1 MAPGAAGTPGT
12 VRTAHDL
19 PGDLRLDERRHARW
33 LRVCRG
39 YARWL
44 RVRTVGLEHVPAE
57 GPVLLV
63 GNHAGLRSL
72 DHMALQAAVTA
83 ATGRP
88 VRGLAHRSVA
98 GTLVLETAH
107 VGYAGAVIGNPASA
121 GRLLD
126 ACELLAV
133 YPEGGRSTDKPFRDR
148 DRVLPHPA
156 WSDGWVRVA
165 VEHGATI
172 VPVGFSGFEAA
183 VPTVALSRILGRL
196 WGLDG
201 ALPLSPQ
208 SLATGTVPFLASL
221 LPFPVRCAT
230 AIGAPVDP
238 EEELGRAPGDDLD
251 RGAFSAIV
259 RRRVQRLVA
268 DARTLRGG
276 RTAQAR

>member
-1 MAPGAAGTPGT
+1 VPPPL
-12 VRTAHDL
+12 RTARDL
-19 PGDLRLDERRHARW
+19 PEDLRLDERRHARW
-33 LRVCRG
+33 LRICRL

-44 RVRTVGLEHVPAE
+44 RARTTGLQHLPAD

-98 GTLVLETAH
+98 GTPLVETAH
-107 VGYAGAVIGNPASA
+107 VAYAGAVIGEPAVA
-121 GRLLD
+121 GRLLE
-126 ACELLAV
+126 AGEVLAV

-148 DRVLPHPA
+148 DRVLPRPA

-165 VEHGATI
+165 VEHGAAI
-172 VPVGFSGFEAA
+172 VPVGFSGFEAT
-183 VPTVALSRILGRL
+183 VPTVARSRALGRL

-201 ALPLSPQ
+201 ELPVSPQ
-208 SLATGTVPFLASL
+208 SLVTGTVPFLASL
-221 LPFPVRCAT
+221 LPFPVRCAV
-230 AIGAPVDP
+230 AIGAPVHAED
-238 EEELGRAPGDDLD
+238 ELGRPPADDLD
-251 RGAFSAIV
+251 RGALSTIV

-268 DARTLRGG
+268 DARTLR
-276 RTAQAR
+276 A